1 MNWEI
6 RQKVLNWKAQ
16 VIQQKISYVWNN
28 YVIHVTYGPIESN
41 ELKFYR
47 LKMSKIKV
55 GMQ

>member
-6 RQKVLNWKAQ
+6 SQKVLNWKAQ

-28 YVIHVTYGPIESN
+28 YVIESN